1 MTTSKDYDNCPL
13 KRSIQATL
21 FPKKANIVLG
31 LSSPKISPTYLE
43 ILPKHKELYLVNY
56 EPEDEAI
63 NANSLVGM
71 FDVLVNKGIVP
82 DFIDCDFCDS
92 IKSSGLD
99 LAYIYY
105 KCVAL
110 KKEIDIAFTFA
121 VRGITLNDTM
131 KWLTSFPLLVKMQT
145 PYDYDFGYRQY
156 AYQYGDLIH
165 YRESGEQMIT
175 GVIHISKN
183 SHK

>member
-21 FPKKANIVLG
+21 FPKKADIVLG
-31 LSSPKISPTYLE
+31 LSSPKIVPTYLE
-43 ILPKHKELYLVNY
+43 VLPKHKELYLVNY

-71 FDVLVNKGIVP
+71 FDVLTRRKIIP
-82 DFIDCDFCDS
+82 DFIDCDFCAS
-92 IKSSGLD
+92 IKGNGMD
-99 LAYIYY
+99 LEYIYM
-105 KCVAL
+105 KCL
-110 KKEIDIAFTFA
+110 DFKKDITIAFTFA
-121 VRGITLNDTM
+121 VHGVTLDTTVN
-131 KWLTSFPLLVKMQT
+131 WLAGFKVNLDTRTSF
-145 PYDYDFGYRQY
+145 DYDFGYRQY
-156 AYQYGDLIH
+156 AYRYGDLIH

-175 GVIHISKN
+175 GIIHISKN